1 MNEIKP
7 PKKPLIYYY
16 GIAFVLLILFNS
28 LIMPFAE
35 KHQIEEVSYNTFI
48 QKTEDKDIG
57 SVKIEDNEITFT
69 DKDKSHVYR
78 TGEMNDPDLVK
89 RLAASGADFKN
100 IPARQASPIENFFL
114 NWILPILIL
123 WGIGSY
129 VSGKMMNRM
138 GGNAMTFGKA
148 NAKVYVKSKDGG
160 ITFAD
165 VAGEDEAKESLSE
178 IVNYLHDPNKY
189 QEIGASLPKG
199 ILLVGPPCTGKSMLE
214 KAVSGE

>member
-28 LIMPFAE
+28 LVMPFAE

-69 DKDKSHVYR
+69 DKDKSHVYC

-123 WGIGSY
+123 
-129 VSGKMMNRM
+129 
-138 GGNAMTFGKA
+138 
-148 NAKVYVKSKDGG
+148 
-160 ITFAD
+160 
-165 VAGEDEAKESLSE
+165 
-178 IVNYLHDPNKY
+178 
-189 QEIGASLPKG
+189 
-199 ILLVGPPCTGKSMLE
+199 
-214 KAVSGE
+214 